1 VDSGSTCVSG
11 RDDGSLGTVCNPVFI
26 ALKSMLSHQVT
37 VWDQVDR
44 QRYRAR
50 KSELKTISSFDR
62 EYILER
68 LMFSQTTI
76 DDLFFPHK
84 KP

>member
-1 VDSGSTCVSG
+1 
-11 RDDGSLGTVCNPVFI
+11 
-26 ALKSMLSHQVT
+26 MLSHQVT
-37 VWDQVDR
+37 VWDQVDT